1 MKILRYSI
9 LLLII
14 LAFFSQP
21 CPGEF
26 FSTVYGKVIDEE
38 TGIGIKG
45 VGVRVCLFFKHFGE
59 TRTDDQG
66 KFVINN
72 IPPGK
77 YGIVFWP
84 PKPYAWGDIDYSKF
98 QKDPFVPKGMQ
109 TIHVE
114 KGKNL
119 YVLKK
124 CKIGG
129 VLELR
134 TFEKGTNIPIK
145 GVKVIIREIQTG
157 LTAHNNRTNSEGF
170 YRLERLPAKKI
181 EFVLH
186 KEGLWWKHIKDVE
199 IQYNQTTTV
208 DVPYDMTSLNRING
222 KITCQQSGE
231 PLKDILISIGS
242 LDTRGWE
249 RCYTDENG
257 NFSMLDM
264 EPGRYELTV
273 FGFRETN
280 GQKEEVDI
288 DKTVFLFKD
297 KPLTVNFVLDC
308 NWNFRIRGDE
318 I

>member
-1 MKILRYSI
+1 MKILMYSI
-9 LLLII
+9 LLLTI

-21 CPGEF
+21 CSGEF

-45 VGVRVCLFFKHFGE
+45 VTVRIALVAKKIGQSI
-59 TRTDDQG
+59 TDDQG

-72 IPPGK
+72 IPTGK

-84 PKPYAWGDIDYSKF
+84 PKPYAWDDIDYSKF
-98 QKDPFVPKGMQ
+98 QKNPFVPKGMQ

-129 VLELR
+129 VLELK
-134 TFEKGTNIPIK
+134 TFEKGTNIPIE
-145 GVKVIIREIQTG
+145 GVKILIREIQTG
-157 LTAHNNRTNSEGF
+157 LTARNNRTNSEGF

-186 KEGLWWKHIKDVE
+186 KEGLWWRHIKDIE

-208 DVPYDMTSLNRING
+208 DVPYDMTSLNRISG

-288 DKTVFLFKD
+288 DKNVFLFKD
-297 KPLTVNFVLDC
+297 QPLTVNFVLDC
-308 NWNFRIRGDE
+308 NWNYRIRGDE

>member
-1 MKILRYSI
+1 MKILKYSI
-9 LLLII
+9 LLLTI
-14 LAFFSQP
+14 LAFFSRP
-21 CPGEF
+21 CSGEF
-26 FSTVYGKVIDEE
+26 YSTVYGKVIDEE

-45 VGVRVCLFFKHFGE
+45 VTVRIALVAKKIGQSI
-59 TRTDDQG
+59 TDDQG

-72 IPPGK
+72 IPTGR

-84 PKPYAWGDIDYSKF
+84 PKPYAWDDIDYSKF

-109 TIHVE
+109 TINVE

-134 TFEKGTNIPIK
+134 TFEKGTNIPIE
-145 GVKVIIREIQTG
+145 GVKVLIMEIQTG
-157 LTAHNNRTNSEGF
+157 LTARNNRTNSEGL

-208 DVPYDMTSLNRING
+208 DVPYDMTSLNRISG

-231 PLKDILISIGS
+231 PLKDILISIAS

-249 RCYTDENG
+249 YSYTDESG
-257 NFSMLDM
+257 MFSMLDM
-264 EPGRYELTV
+264 KPGRYRLTV
-273 FGFRETN
+273 FGNQEIEGKMEKIKIKKFVT
-280 GQKEEVDI
+280 
-288 DKTVFLFKD
+288 LFKD
-297 KPLTVNFVLDC
+297 HPLTVNFVLDC
-308 NWNFRIRGDE
+308 NLDYDKRGDE

>member
-1 MKILRYSI
+1 MKILKYSI

-14 LAFFSQP
+14 LAFFNQP

-26 FSTVYGKVIDEE
+26 YSTVYGKVIDEE

-72 IPPGK
+72 IPPGN

-84 PKPYAWGDIDYSKF
+84 PGPYAWDDIDYSKF

-109 TIHVE
+109 TISVE

-134 TFEKGTNIPIK
+134 TFEKGTNIPIV
-145 GVKVIIREIQTG
+145 GVEVFIGKIQTG
-157 LTAHNNRTNSEGF
+157 LTEYNYSTDSKGL
-170 YRLERLPAKKI
+170 YILGRLPEGKI
-181 EFVLH
+181 EIELS
-186 KEGLWWKHIKDVE
+186 KEGLWWRNISDVE
-199 IQYNQTTTV
+199 INYNHTTSV
-208 DVPYDMTSLNRING
+208 NVPYDLTSLTRITG
-222 KITCQQSGE
+222 KVTCQQSGE
-231 PLKDILISIGS
+231 PLKDILISICS
-242 LDTRGWE
+242 LDTRGCE
-249 RCYTDENG
+249 YSYTDDNG

-264 EPGRYELTV
+264 EPGRYELTI
-273 FGFRETN
+273 FYNQE
-280 GQKEEVDI
+280 I
-288 DKTVFLFKD
+288 DGKNEKIQINKKVTLFKEH
-297 KPLTVNFVLDC
+297 PLNVDFVLDC
-308 NWNFRIRGDE
+308 NLEYDKRGDE
-318 I
+318 V